1 MADDSATL
9 LTPSDFLPQSSPN
22 SSLTLSDESNATRKM
37 TFSPN
42 RATPAVLGPSNPALP
57 DFKRNKKGDLI
68 LQKWTDSELS
78 SVEFANRE
86 NRSRV
91 KVEVDC
97 ARFKLAAEDAQKE
110 AQSLRL
116 LLRQSEENAAQIK
129 IKLNEERARHAET
142 AALFFTYSKIK
153 F

>member
-1 MADDSATL
+1 M
-9 LTPSDFLPQSSPN
+9 
-22 SSLTLSDESNATRKM
+22 
-37 TFSPN
+37 
-42 RATPAVLGPSNPALP
+42 
-57 DFKRNKKGDLI
+57 
-68 LQKWTDSELS
+68 
-78 SVEFANRE
+78 
-86 NRSRV
+86 
-91 KVEVDC
+91 DC

-129 IKLNEERARHAET
+129 IKLNDERARHAET